1 MKECEMI
8 AKRITDSN
16 SILDDQITKGFKRIE
31 PELLAVK
38 ELKEKADSS
47 ENTITDILDRVE

>member
-31 PELLAVK
+31 PKLLAVK